1 MTLAAMA
8 DLAITVPVSH
18 AVNPDE
24 PEPVTRPRGP
34 SDGGRPWAVRALIER
49 ATLREV
55 LMGAQDNL
63 TNVLAVALG
72 VTVGAGRADLVA
84 LAGLAA
90 ACAEA
95 VSMGGVLYTS
105 TRAELGL
112 DALERSGATTGK
124 AAGPTG
130 RLTPAQSG
138 FITFAAA
145 LVGGLVPLVPFV
157 LLPLSTAVATSIV
170 ASVAALFALGS
181 WTGRIAGHIWWHDGL
196 RLLAVAVTAALVAA
210 VVGTVLRIDQ

>member
-1 MTLAAMA
+1 M
-8 DLAITVPVSH
+8 SH
-18 AVNPDE
+18 AINPDQ
-24 PEPVTRPRGP
+24 PERVTRPTGP
-34 SDGGRPWAVRALIER
+34 TDGGRPPEVRALIER

-112 DALERSGATTGK
+112 DALERSDMTTRTE
-124 AAGPTG
+124 AGPAR
-130 RLTPAQSG
+130 RLAPAQSG

-145 LVGGLVPLVPFV
+145 LLGGLVPLVPFV
-157 LLPLSTAVATSIV
+157 LLPLSMAIATSIV
-170 ASVAALFALGS
+170 VSVAALFALGS
-181 WTGRIAGHIWWHDGL
+181 WTGRIAGHIWWQDGL
-196 RLLAVAVTAALVAA
+196 RLLAVAGIAALVAA
-210 VVGTVLRIDQ
+210 VVGTVLRIDA

>member
-1 MTLAAMA
+1 
-8 DLAITVPVSH
+8 
-18 AVNPDE
+18 
-24 PEPVTRPRGP
+24 
-34 SDGGRPWAVRALIER
+34 
-49 ATLREV
+49 
-55 LMGAQDNL
+55 MGAQDNL

-112 DALERSGATTGK
+112 DALERSGATPGD
-124 AAGPTG
+124 AAASTS

-138 FITFAAA
+138 FITFVAA
-145 LVGGLVPLVPFV
+145 LLGGFVPLVPFI
-157 LLPLSTAVATSIV
+157 LLPLSMAVVTSIIV
-170 ASVAALFALGS
+170 SVAALFALGS
-181 WTGRIAGHIWWHDGL
+181 WTGRIAGHIWWQDGL
-196 RLLAVAVTAALVAA
+196 RLLAVAGTAALVAA

>member
-1 MTLAAMA
+1 MS
-8 DLAITVPVSH
+8 IPVI
-18 AVNPDE
+18 PDE
-24 PEPVTRPRGP
+24 SERVTRPPGP
-34 SDGGRPWAVRALIER
+34 SDGRRPPAVRALIEH
-49 ATLREV
+49 AALREV

-112 DALERSGATTGK
+112 DALERSGTTTRTE
-124 AAGPTG
+124 AGPAR
-130 RLTPAQSG
+130 RLAPAQSG
-138 FITFAAA
+138 FITFVAA
-145 LVGGLVPLVPFV
+145 LLGGLVPLLPFV
-157 LLPLSTAVATSIV
+157 LLPLSMAVATSIIV
-170 ASVAALFALGS
+170 SVAALFALGS
-181 WTGRIAGHIWWHDGL
+181 WTGRIAGHIWWQDGL
-196 RLLAVAVTAALVAA
+196 RLLAVAGTAALVAA
-210 VVGTVLRIDQ
+210 IVGTVLRIEA